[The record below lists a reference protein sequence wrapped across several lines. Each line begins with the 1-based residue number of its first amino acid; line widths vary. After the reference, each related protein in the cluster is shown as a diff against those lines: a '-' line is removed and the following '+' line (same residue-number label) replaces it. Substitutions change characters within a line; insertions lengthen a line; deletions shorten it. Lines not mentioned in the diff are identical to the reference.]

1 MSTYKRCVKFYYYKV
16 AKVKIEENAEE
27 VLGKF
32 NLIEWLMDMED
43 QAKVKHNIKLSDT
56 SVNLEE
62 YSRYSNENIWA
73 IRAYKLRDANVPSKI
88 KDGEDA
94 QPIPLESDE
103 YIGEDINFLYDRENS
118 ICMFQQNR
126 MSIGVSKL
134 CEWINKIC
142 SMEESCRVVF
152 LPIYD
157 RLNKKRFEK
166 KEIRSVDFSF
176 ANLEPDNE
184 SGSLGQIIKAFHKYN
199 MYTGHV
205 TLSVGRQK
213 GAELEHAS
221 AMDLIDDLHANPGIV
236 NSAKVK
242 LKSIS
247 VSEDDKPRIEV
258 VDLFENS
265 IHDDLEFEIE
275 LKKPLDFSVAK
286 AKMYEKYM
294 ERRDQL
300 MKLCKW

>member
-1 MSTYKRCVKFYYYKV
+1 
-16 AKVKIEENAEE
+16 
-27 VLGKF
+27 
-32 NLIEWLMDMED
+32 
-43 QAKVKHNIKLSDT
+43 
-56 SVNLEE
+56 
-62 YSRYSNENIWA
+62 
-73 IRAYKLRDANVPSKI
+73 
-88 KDGEDA
+88 
-94 QPIPLESDE
+94 
-103 YIGEDINFLYDRENS
+103 
-118 ICMFQQNR
+118 
-126 MSIGVSKL
+126 
-134 CEWINKIC
+134 
-142 SMEESCRVVF
+142 
-152 LPIYD
+152 
-157 RLNKKRFEK
+157 
-166 KEIRSVDFSF
+166 
-176 ANLEPDNE
+176 
-184 SGSLGQIIKAFHKYN
+184 